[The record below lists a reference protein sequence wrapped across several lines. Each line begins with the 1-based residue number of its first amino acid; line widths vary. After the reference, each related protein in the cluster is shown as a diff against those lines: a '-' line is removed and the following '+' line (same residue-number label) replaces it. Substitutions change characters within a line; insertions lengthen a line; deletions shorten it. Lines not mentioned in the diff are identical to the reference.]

1 MSLIALSQSLLFV
14 TLVLV
19 VIAGIGD
26 TMASHQ
32 MATER
37 FRWVPLVRLARWAQI
52 PAALF
57 VVAYLVVALI
67 ASPMNSVLAF
77 QVGFLVALVGQARM
91 VVLGAVRQAL
101 LRGFLPAIV
110 LGVTLANLQGV
121 PTHPQSQTLQLG
133 LGPLV
138 VALLAAVGFWYVAH
152 QRTQQDLIRLRD

>member
-1 MSLIALSQSLLFV
+1 MSLIALSQALLAV

-19 VIAGIGD
+19 LIAGIGD
-26 TMASHQ
+26 TLASHQ

-52 PAALF
+52 PAAFL
-57 VVAYLVVALI
+57 VVIYLVVALI

-77 QVGFLVALVGQARM
+77 QLAFLVALVGQARM

-110 LGVTLANLQGV
+110 LGVTLANLDGV
-121 PTHPQSQTLQLG
+121 PTHPQSHTLQLG
-133 LGPLV
+133 LASLAM
-138 VALLAAVGFWYVAH
+138 ALLAAGGFWYVAY